1 MFQTLV
7 RPSHLA
13 KLYGFALHASDAMDG
28 NLQSTVMVMDNLN
41 QKEMTGI

>member
-13 KLYGFALHASDAMDG
+13 KLYGFALHADG
-28 NLQSTVMVMDNLN
+28 NLQSTVMVMGNLN
-41 QKEMTGI
+41 QKEMSGT